1 MHKSLFFVCCGRFA
15 ELPALPTLSLFSAA
29 IAGRFVPFALKS
41 AHTHRHTA
49 HTHTCAEVLK
59 WLLLTCS
66 FNFFTAPW
74 IYFRHLLT
82 LTFIDSFCLCRTR
95 LRSQSTLLFW
105 QPTKTRAKASADF
118 DVDVDV
124 DANALRPNDR
134 RQPMPNTFLLPPAS
148 TLATPHAHNL
158 PRASLGCLGPPWTLV
173 GIQIKV
179 KKRWVIKKRCPLS
192 SLNVAQSAVLSA
204 APHALSTLCVRAAGI
219 SALLSPC
226 HCAKC
231 ELPKGKLELN
241 TATEGNKVAKYILD
255 ILD

>member
-1 MHKSLFFVCCGRFA
+1 MSKHTHGRMHKSLFFVCCGRFA
-15 ELPALPTLSLFSAA
+15 ELPALPTLSLFPAA

-41 AHTHRHTA
+41 AHTHGYT
-49 HTHTCAEVLK
+49 HTHAYAEVLK

-105 QPTKTRAKASADF
+105 QPTKTRPKASADF
-118 DVDVDV
+118 DVDVD
-124 DANALRPNDR
+124 ALRPNDR
-134 RQPMPNTFLLPPAS
+134 RQPMPNTLLLSPPS
-148 TLATPHAHNL
+148 TLATPYAHNL

-179 KKRWVIKKRCPLS
+179 KKRWVIKKRCPFS
-192 SLNVAQSAVLSA
+192 SPGVAQSAVPSA
-204 APHALSTLCVRAAGI
+204 APHALSTLCVCAAGI
-219 SALLSPC
+219 SAFLSPC
-226 HCAKC
+226 HLPLCKVWTAK
-231 ELPKGKLELN
+231 G
-241 TATEGNKVAKYILD
+241 
-255 ILD
+255 